1 MKKFLL
7 LLGMIFCAF
16 NLSAQNYDSYL
27 QSAYTALVEGK
38 IEVAQSSYNIYK
50 KMTGKTDLDFET
62 LIKDADVNAWK
73 SSCHIIIVNDTLS
86 LAVQKIAPNQTAVT
100 YQVATIKAKASR
112 LGNFTDWRLP
122 KTSELEIILPNITIE
137 DSDLRGDICFWV
149 SNIGQQISIISEITF
164 RNGLQKSLKTSIFSC
179 YAMNSHSYNVME
191 TYYECKEDNSITES
205 RGNKDFCCN
214 YIIVRTFNPQE

>member
-27 QSAYTALVEGK
+27 QRAYTALEEGK

-50 KMTGKTDLDFET
+50 KMTGRTDSDFEA

-73 SSCHIIIVNDTLS
+73 SSCHVIIVNDTLS

-100 YQVATIKAKASR
+100 YQVAKIKAKGSR

-122 KTSELEIILPNITIE
+122 QKSELEIILPNITIK
-137 DSDLRGDICFWV
+137 DSDLCFWV
-149 SNIGQQISIISEITF
+149 SNEQQNFRKISF
-164 RNGLQKSLKTSIFSC
+164 FSC
-179 YAMNSHSYNVME
+179 YAMDNLSYNVTMSV
-191 TYYECKEDNSITES
+191 K
-205 RGNKDFCCN
+205 
-214 YIIVRTFNPQE
+214 

>member
-1 MKKFLL
+1 MILIMKQILL
-7 LLGMIFCAF
+7 LLSVLLFTL

-27 QSAYTALVEGK
+27 QKAYSALGEGK
-38 IEVAQSSYNIYK
+38 IDVAQSSYNIYK
-50 KMTGKTDLDFET
+50 KMTGRTDSDFEA

-73 SSCHIIIVNDTLS
+73 SSCYIIIVNDTLS

-100 YQVATIKAKASR
+100 YQVAKIKAKGSR

-122 KTSELEIILPNITIE
+122 QKSELEIILPNITIK
-137 DSDLRGDICFWV
+137 DSDLFFWV
-149 SNIGQQISIISEITF
+149 SNKGQLKSITSKKTLS
-164 RNGLQKSLKTSIFSC
+164 NGLQVNQKIEFFSC
-179 YAMNSHSYNVME
+179 YAMNNLSYNVME
-191 TYYECKEDNSITES
+191 TYYERKVNNSIIES